1 MKIRKDGGL
10 VVPFDPGKIRQ
21 AVYKALA
28 GTGLPSE
35 SIAEKVTV
43 DVVAMLGED
52 KEVVDNKEVQDCVEK
67 ALMRR
72 DLGDAAKAYILYR
85 DMRAKS
91 RARLRVLYPGVS
103 KPSITDR
110 SLLLFQS
117 ASQNETS
124 SWDRS
129 RITERLMATLDM
141 PNYKAAAIAKEVE
154 DRVIASG
161 IRTVSSSLIR
171 ELVNN
176 ILESEGVPGRLN
188 DMAAY
193 QVPREF
199 IDSLLKSKSNENSN
213 IVSNNPEAV
222 NLTLAEFILKQYAL
236 DTVYSED
243 VKRAHISGMIYI
255 HDLGYPHR
263 VYCSSHSIEYIKKF
277 GLKLLNNLNTESNPA
292 RSASVLTGH
301 LNTFLASMQAN
312 YAGALGLGYINILYA
327 PMLLGMDKKA
337 LHQIAQELVFN
348 GSQNAFSRGGQT
360 LFLDFNIHTGVPSYL
375 RDVPAI
381 GPGGKYMAK
390 YNINGADWREGELVP
405 LTESVED
412 GHWVLR
418 FQNPYRQ
425 EDNGVALKEL
435 EDGTQWMYDAPN
447 FHVMRYGDFEHE
459 AQQFAHAL
467 LDVWC
472 EGDARGRVFEFPK
485 CDFHVNKDT
494 FETEGQLDVLKHAC
508 RVAAI
513 NGSPYFVFDRD
524 SVSIASCC
532 RLRVQ
537 ITDMSLLR
545 HPERLRTCGAQNVTI
560 NIPQAAY
567 RAAKNGHKDYDGIC
581 EEIDKAMDLAV
592 QAHLQKKASIE
603 SMMKG
608 PGDVLWQLGQPSCDG
623 KPYLDM
629 NDATYIIGLIGVNDA
644 VQYLTGKQM
653 HESDEAFDLAL
664 RITSRMFLRTKEY
677 TKEHGIQFKLE
688 ESPAESAARRLAR
701 SDLQRFR
708 EDALKVYKGGD
719 EEHAYYTNSI
729 HIVANADV
737 DSIERIDKQS
747 MFNSLIEAGAIT
759 HLFTGDKANDP
770 GAIETL
776 VTQTYL
782 RTQCAQLTISPE
794 FTYCNTCGHKSAG
807 IKDKCDRCGSS
818 NVVGETRIVG
828 YYSKVHSWN
837 DSKKAE
843 LKDRQRGNYAVKSVE
858 GLK

>member
-10 VVPFDPGKIRQ
+10 VVPFDIDKIKQ
-21 AVYKALA
+21 AVFKALS

-35 SIAEKVTV
+35 SLSAKVAE
-43 DVVAMLGED
+43 DVVRMLGTD
-52 KEVVDNKEVQDCVEK
+52 KEIVDIKEVQDCVEK

-72 DLGDAAKAYILYR
+72 DLGDASKAYILYR
-85 DMRAKS
+85 DMRNA
-91 RARLRVLYPGVS
+91 ARERLHVMYPGKS
-103 KPSITDR
+103 KPSVTDR

-117 ASQNETS
+117 DSKGETS
-124 SWDRS
+124 KWDRT
-129 RITERLMATLDM
+129 RIIERLMTTFDM

-161 IRTVSSSLIR
+161 ITTVTSSLIR

-176 ILESEGVPGRLN
+176 ILEANGCAGRLQ
-188 DMAAY
+188 DMTMY

-199 IDSLLKSKSNENSN
+199 IASLLKSKSNENSN
-213 IVSNNPEAV
+213 IVANNPEAV
-222 NLTLAEFILKQYAL
+222 NLTLAEYMLKQYAL
-236 DTVYSED
+236 DAVFSDE
-243 VKRAHISGMIYI
+243 VKAAHISGMIYV

-263 VYCSSHSIEYIKKF
+263 VYCSSHSIEYIKRY
-277 GLKLLNNLNTESNPA
+277 GLRKLNNLNTESNPA
-292 RSASVLTGH
+292 KSASVLTGH

-327 PMLLGMDKKA
+327 PMLVGMDKKA
-337 LHQIAQELVFN
+337 LHQVAQELVFN

-381 GPGGKYMAK
+381 GPGGKYMFRK
-390 YNINGADWREGELVP
+390 DDGTVIPLKEDVCVSDADNEWFLYYDG
-405 LTESVED
+405 ED
-412 GHWVLR
+412 GNPVQVLS
-418 FQNPYRQ
+418 
-425 EDNGVALKEL
+425 E
-435 EDGTQWMYDAPN
+435 EDGKQTFGSN
-447 FHVMRYGDFEHE
+447 VGGKVLTYGDFEKE

-567 RAAKNGHKDYDGIC
+567 RAAHNGRKDYDGIC

-592 QAHLQKKASIE
+592 KAHLQKKASIE

-664 RITSRMFLRTKEY
+664 RITSHMFLRTKEY
-677 TKEHGIQFKLE
+677 TKQYGIQFKLE

-708 EDALKVYKGGD
+708 EDALQVYKGGD

-729 HIVANADV
+729 HLVANADV
-737 DSIERIDKQS
+737 DCIERIDKQS

-770 GAIETL
+770 GAIEAL
-776 VTQTYL
+776 VTQVYL
-782 RTQCAQLTISPE
+782 RTQCAQLTVSPE

-807 IKDKCDRCGSS
+807 IKDKCDRCWST

-828 YYSKVHSWN
+828 YFSKVPSWN
-837 DSKKAE
+837 LSKQAE
-843 LKDRQRGNYAVKSVE
+843 LKDRQRGNYAVQAME
-858 GLK
+858 DLK